1 MDYKVILSDLAKRQ
15 LDDILFYIYATLDNE
30 VAAAR
35 ILEDA
40 EYTIQKLAQIGGSL
54 KICEEPELAEYDYR
68 KMHFLSHR
76 YLMLYTINGTCIHV
90 DRIYHEL
97 EDYKNLPD

>member
-40 EYTIQKLAQIGGSL
+40 EYTIQKLAQIGDSL
-54 KICEEPELAEYDYR
+54 KICEEPELAESGYR

-76 YLMLYTINGTCIHV
+76 CLMLYTINGTCIHV
-90 DRIYHEL
+90 DRIYHAL

>member
-1 MDYKVILSDLAKRQ
+1 MDYQVILSDLAKRQ

-40 EYTIQKLAQIGGSL
+40 EYTIQKLAQIGDSL
-54 KICEEPELAEYDYR
+54 KICEEPELAEYGYR

-76 YLMLYTINGTCIHV
+76 CLMLYTINGTCIHV
-90 DRIYHEL
+90 DRIYHAL